1 MEWRAAQGPT
11 IKKMKILGIDTSC
24 DETAAA
30 VVADGKEVLSN
41 VVASQIEVHQEYGGV
56 VPELASRKHIEAINY
71 IVSKSLEEAD
81 VTFKDLEA
89 IAVTNRPGLIGAL
102 LVGVAAAKSLAYC
115 HNLPLLGINHIEGHI
130 YAPFLAQLASQNLLS
145 EGMVHDTLT
154 FPHICLTVSGGH
166 TLLVEVHEGWQ
177 YKVLGGTQDDAAG
190 EVYDKVAKYLGL
202 GFPGGKIIDDLAQ
215 NGNPSAVKFPRP
227 MRNTDDYQ
235 FSFSGIKTS
244 VRYFVEKARRA
255 GLLVENGQHGWKNG
269 RRMERRKTG
278 HPPFQSS
285 SLPVQDM
292 VTVEDIA
299 ASFQAAVVDV
309 LVYKSLRAAKATG
322 AGAITL
328 TGGVAA
334 NSQLRASLKTAA
346 AEIGAEVYYPPM
358 NLCTDNGAMIA
369 GIAYQKYQ
377 QGLRDELSLN
387 ATPNGSLVDI

>member
-1 MEWRAAQGPT
+1 
-11 IKKMKILGIDTSC
+11 MKILGIDTSC

-30 VVADGKEVLSN
+30 VVANGAKVLSN
-41 VVASQIEVHQEYGGV
+41 VVASQIEAHQEYGGV

-71 IVSKSLEEAD
+71 IVSRALAEAD
-81 VTFKDLEA
+81 VTFRDLTA

-130 YAPFLAQLASQNLLS
+130 YANY
-145 EGMVHDTLT
+145 MVHDTLP

-166 TLLVEVHEGWQ
+166 TLLVEVQAGWQ
-177 YKVLGGTQDDAAG
+177 YKVLGSTQDDAAG

-202 GFPGGKIIDDLAQ
+202 GFPGGKIIDALAQ
-215 NGNPSAVKFPRP
+215 KGDPTAIKFPRP
-227 MRNTDDYQ
+227 LRNSGDYR

-255 GLLVENGQHGWKNG
+255 GVLVEDRQEDAEDIN
-269 RRMERRKTG
+269 
-278 HPPFQSS
+278 P
-285 SLPVQDM
+285 DM
-292 VTVEDIA
+292 VTIEDIA

-309 LVYKSLRAAKATG
+309 LVHKSVGAAKATG
-322 AGAITL
+322 ARAITL

-334 NSQLRASLKTAA
+334 NSHLRTSLKAAA
-346 AEIGAEVYYPPM
+346 AEISAEVYYPPM
-358 NLCTDNGAMIA
+358 RLCTDNGAMIA

-377 QGLRDELSLN
+377 QGLRAGLSLN
-387 ATPNGSLVDI
+387 ADANGSIMGGK

>member
-1 MEWRAAQGPT
+1 MR
-11 IKKMKILGIDTSC
+11 ILGIDTSC

-30 VVADGKEVLSN
+30 VVADGREVLSN
-41 VVASQIEVHQEYGGV
+41 VVASQIEVHQEYGGI

-71 IVSKSLEEAD
+71 IVQRALAEAD

-115 HNLPLLGINHIEGHI
+115 YNLPLLGINHIEGHI
-130 YAPFLAQLASQNLLS
+130 YANF
-145 EGMVHDTLT
+145 MVHDGLP

-166 TLLVEVHEGWQ
+166 TLLVEVHKSWQ
-177 YKVLGGTQDDAAG
+177 YKVLGSTQDDAAG

-215 NGNPSAVKFPRP
+215 KGDPTAIKFPRP
-227 MRNTDDYQ
+227 LRNSGDYQ

-255 GLLVENGQHGWKNG
+255 GILLEGTSKNTNDINSD
-269 RRMERRKTG
+269 KIT
-278 HPPFQSS
+278 
-285 SLPVQDM
+285 L
-292 VTVEDIA
+292 EDIA

-309 LVYKSLRAAKATG
+309 LVYKSVRAAKSTG
-322 AGAITL
+322 ASAITL

-334 NSQLRASLKTAA
+334 NSQLRASLKIAA
-346 AEIGAEVYYPPM
+346 TEIGAEVYYPPM
-358 NLCTDNGAMIA
+358 RLCTDNGAMIA

-377 QGLRDELSLN
+377 QGLRDEFSLN
-387 ATPNGSLVDI
+387 ATPNGSIVDV